1 MPAADPRGLFTE
13 RLSPHPEL
21 MLPEKAPKNYSKRQ
35 KPKMSGFPQKK
46 RQKQSKTMIVSI
58 IKNTALRA

>member
-1 MPAADPRGLFTE
+1 
-13 RLSPHPEL
+13 
-21 MLPEKAPKNYSKRQ
+21 MLTEKAPKNYSKRR

-46 RQKQSKTMIVSI
+46 RQKQSKMMIVSI